1 MFNLYLFDGN
11 QSGANSLYY
20 PEMWVI
26 SWGLHPKDVLFMVY
40 ALFMHYLWFVH
51 FLWHLWAN
59 FLFMFHP
66 LLHIFVYFFL
76 IFH

>member
-40 ALFMHYLWFVH
+40 ALKSLS
-51 FLWHLWAN
+51 
-59 FLFMFHP
+59 
-66 LLHIFVYFFL
+66 L
-76 IFH
+76 ICQNCIIRSFCKIKIQRKCRIYE